1 MEKDDLSQHDIRYYD
16 SYSHHGIHEEMLKD
30 EVRTLSYRDAI
41 YQNKHLF
48 QNKIV
53 LDVGCGTGILSL
65 FAANAGAKLVIGID
79 MSDIIDKAKEIVKI
93 NGFSDK
99 ILLIKGRMENITLP
113 VDKVDIIVSEWMGYF
128 LLYESMLETV
138 LLARDLYLKE
148 GGLIFPNKATMFIA
162 GIEDAEYK
170 EEKIGF
176 WNNVYGFDFTPI
188 QKLAMKEPLVD
199 TVELRAVVTDPYCL
213 LTLDLYTTKKEDLSF
228 TKEWELKARKKDYIH
243 AIIAWFDIE
252 FHSSGKPV
260 RFSTGPHARYTHWKQ
275 TIFYLN
281 HIIDIN
287 EGQTIQG
294 TLTNLQNEKNRRDLD
309 IIIEY
314 TFQET
319 ETPIHDT
326 CSYLMS

>member
-1 MEKDDLSQHDIRYYD
+1 MEKSELSQHDIRYYD

-48 QNKIV
+48 QDKIV

-79 MSDIIDKAKEIVKI
+79 MSDIIDKAEEIVKI
-93 NGFSDK
+93 NGFSDR
-99 ILLIKGRMENITLP
+99 IHLIKGRMENITLP

-128 LLYESMLETV
+128 LFYESMLETV

-148 GGLIFPNKATMFIA
+148 GGLMFPSKASMFIA

-176 WNNVYGFDFTPI
+176 WNNVYGFNFTPI

-199 TVELRAVVTDPYCL
+199 TVELRAVVTDPYHL

-228 TKEWELKARKKDYIH
+228 TKKWELKARKKDYIH

-281 HIIDIN
+281 HTIDID

-294 TLTNLQNEKNRRDLD
+294 AITSLQNEKNYRDLD
-309 IIIEY
+309 IVIEY
-314 TFQET
+314 TFQNSET
-319 ETPIHDT
+319 LIHDT
-326 CSYLMS
+326 CSYFMS